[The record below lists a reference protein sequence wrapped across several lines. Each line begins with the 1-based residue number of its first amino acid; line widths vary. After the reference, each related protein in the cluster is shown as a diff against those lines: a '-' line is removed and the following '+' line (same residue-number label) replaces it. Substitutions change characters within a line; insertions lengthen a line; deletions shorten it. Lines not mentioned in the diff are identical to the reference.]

1 MLNLEMY
8 DKRMGDDKEIT
19 HTLGVPYQSSLYVI
33 PVLIIMCGVAMVG
46 FVRVDIIRALMATRQ
61 SRNR

>member
-19 HTLGVPYQSSLYVI
+19 DNLGVPYQSSLYVI

-46 FVRVDIIRALMATRQ
+46 FVRFDIIRALMATRQ

>member
-1 MLNLEMY
+1 
-8 DKRMGDDKEIT
+8 MGDDKEIT
-19 HTLGVPYQSSLYVI
+19 DNLGVPYQSSLYVI

-46 FVRVDIIRALMATRQ
+46 FVRFDIIRALMATRQ